1 MIKLQ
6 TLSVRR
12 GIRLLF
18 ESVNLTINPGKKVG
32 LTGANGT
39 GKSSLFALLQDQL
52 HADHG
57 SVSFPPHWVTAH
69 VAQETPATDISALD
83 YALQGDAEYVHLQT
97 ALKQESS
104 APVI

>member
-6 TLSVRR
+6 NLSVRR

-52 HADHG
+52 QADHG

-69 VAQETPATDISALD
+69 VAQETPAVDMSALD
-83 YALQGDAEYVHLQT
+83 LSLIH
-97 ALKQESS
+97 
-104 APVI
+104 I